1 MSNGKSVII
10 HLIAGLIKNTLHKMS
25 QYFPKPHEP
34 FGGGINIKFDL
45 SNYATKT
52 ENKVPTGIATSKVAS
67 KSDIAS
73 LKAEIDKTDVG
84 KIRTV
89 PTDLSELSNVVDNGV
104 FEKNC
109 IW

>member
-10 HLIAGLIKNTLHKMS
+10 HLIAGLIHKMS

-34 FGGGINIKFDL
+34 FGGVINIKFDL

-52 ENKVPTGIATSKVAS
+52 ENKVPTGIGTSKLAA

-109 IW
+109 I